1 LQSVAAEDKAQRSTV
16 AHGSS
21 KIVGDNRITRQGREA
36 ARALTQQL
44 DDPQQWPSLKTS
56 TIMTRFS
63 RWNRAW
69 LLRFQQ
75 QGGFQSLNSTL
86 TWLIENARQED
97 LALPLR
103 SDLVLADDRPDALI
117 GGSGVGKTL
126 AAKTL
131 LLPALKAAKT
141 CLLVLD
147 TAAEYTGIPRISLP
161 DIFTLKWNAVKEGT
175 WFRFVPNENSL
186 LADAEIAMLFQ
197 RLNSVKLEGFVANQY
212 PSGALRRWIFVA
224 EEAHRLIRSTAFM
237 DFVSESRKYLRK
249 ILIIT
254 NNPGPF
260 SQTCRVLVPPP
271 LEELLN
277 RKTQGES

>member
-1 LQSVAAEDKAQRSTV
+1 LQSVPAERLPQKVQTSP
-16 AHGSS
+16 SS
-21 KIVGDNRITRQGREA
+21 PKIVSENRITRQGKES
-36 ARALTQQL
+36 ARSLTQQL
-44 DDPQQWPSLKTS
+44 DDPQSWPTLKKS

-103 SDLVLADDRPDALI
+103 SDLVLTDDRPDALI

-126 AAKTL
+126 AVKTL
-131 LLPALKAAKT
+131 LLPALKATKT

-147 TAAEYTGIPRISLP
+147 TSAEYAGIPRISLP
-161 DIFTLKWNAVKEGT
+161 DIFTMKWNTVKEGT
-175 WFRFVPNENSL
+175 WYRFVPNENSL

-277 RKTQGES
+277 QQIQGES